1 MKIISPV
8 SRVTYAILVMNMVG
22 AVFGQDL
29 GEGTNFGTSGFY
41 AYTEAGGQYIPNI
54 PLSDINLASGTES
67 AVISGTNYNLSYDVK
82 LQNINISPDIGYN
95 AIGGFGYQINKN
107 FSLEMEC
114 GYQNTPIGSATSTL
128 NAAATLTDGINT
140 VDASLT
146 SNVTSK
152 ISGNITQIPVL
163 MNFVIQNRDNRF
175 MPFAGIGLGV
185 CPTTLN
191 TKTTQST
198 SDNTTVSFQGTS
210 VNLGSVDFGSVELG
224 NSQTSY
230 PFMFKLKAGF
240 DYQVSPNF
248 DLGIRAFCSG
258 ITGSDFGNG
267 VSSELYAVIGLNGVF
282 KIRF

>member
-1 MKIISPV
+1 VKINSPV

-29 GEGTNFGTSGFY
+29 GERANFGASGFY

-67 AVISGTNYNLSYDVK
+67 VVVGGTNYNISYDANF
-82 LQNINISPDIGYN
+82 QNINISPDIGYN

-107 FSLEMEC
+107 LSLEIEC
-114 GYQNTPIGSATSTL
+114 GYQNTPIGSATSTFNL
-128 NAAATLTDGINT
+128 PVTVTDGINT
-140 VDASLT
+140 VDATFTQNYTFKS
-146 SNVTSK
+146 
-152 ISGNITQIPVL
+152 SGNITQIPVL
-163 MNFVIQNRDNRF
+163 MNLVIQNRDSRF

-191 TKTTQST
+191 TKTTQIT
-198 SDNTTVSFQGTS
+198 IDNTTLSVGGTS
-210 VNLGSVDFGSVELG
+210 VNLGSIDLGSFELG

-240 DYQVSPNF
+240 DYQISPNL
-248 DLGIRAFCSG
+248 DLGLRAFCSG

-267 VSSELYAVIGLNGVF
+267 LSSELYAVIGLNGSF

>member
-1 MKIISPV
+1 VKINSPV

-29 GEGTNFGTSGFY
+29 GERTNFGTSGFY

-67 AVISGTNYNLSYDVK
+67 EVINGTNYNLSYDVK

-107 FSLEMEC
+107 LSLEIEC

-140 VDASLT
+140 VDVAFTRNYTLKS
-146 SNVTSK
+146 
-152 ISGNITQIPVL
+152 SGNITQIPVL
-163 MNFVIQNRDNRF
+163 MNLVIQNRDSRF

-191 TKTTQST
+191 TKTTQVT
-198 SDNTTVSFQGTS
+198 IDNTTLSFGGTS
-210 VNLGSVDFGSVELG
+210 VNLGSIDAGSFELG

-240 DYQVSPNF
+240 DYQVSPNVE
-248 DLGIRAFCSG
+248 LGLRAFCSG

-267 VSSELYAVIGLNGVF
+267 ISSELYAVIGLNGAL

>member
-8 SRVTYAILVMNMVG
+8 SRVTYAILVMNMVS

-29 GEGTNFGTSGFY
+29 GERTNFGTSSFY

-54 PLSDINLASGTES
+54 PLSDINLASGTQS
-67 AVISGTNYNLSYDVK
+67 VVVGGTNYNISYDANF
-82 LQNINISPDIGYN
+82 QNINISPDIGYN

-107 FSLEMEC
+107 LSLEIEC
-114 GYQNTPIGSATSTL
+114 GYQNTPIGSATSTFNL
-128 NAAATLTDGINT
+128 PVTVTDGINT
-140 VDASLT
+140 VDATFTQNYTFKS
-146 SNVTSK
+146 
-152 ISGNITQIPVL
+152 SGNITQIPVL
-163 MNFVIQNRDNRF
+163 MNLVIQNRDSRF

-191 TKTTQST
+191 TKTTQIT
-198 SDNTTVSFQGTS
+198 IDNTTLSVGGTS
-210 VNLGSVDFGSVELG
+210 VNVGSIDLGSFELG

-240 DYQVSPNF
+240 DYQINPNL
-248 DLGIRAFCSG
+248 DLGLRAFCSG

-267 VSSELYAVIGLNGVF
+267 LSSELYAVIGINGSF

>member
-1 MKIISPV
+1 MKSLSRLIPIACTIVIISM
-8 SRVTYAILVMNMVG
+8 VT

-29 GEGTNFGTSGFY
+29 GERRNIGATGFY

-54 PLSDINLASGTES
+54 PLSDINRSGTES
-67 AVISGTNYNLSYDVK
+67 EVISGKNYTLSYDVT

-95 AIGGFGYQINKN
+95 AIGGLGYQINKN

-140 VDASLT
+140 GDASLT
-146 SNVTSK
+146 SNFTFKS
-152 ISGNITQIPVL
+152 SGNLTQIPVL
-163 MNFVIQNRDNRF
+163 MNFVIQNRDDRF

-191 TKTTQST
+191 TKTTQIT
-198 SDNTTVSFQGTS
+198 SDNTTFSLQGTS

-240 DYQVSPNF
+240 DYQISPAF
-248 DLGIRAFCSG
+248 DFGLRAFCSG
-258 ITGSDFGNG
+258 ITGSDFGSG
-267 VSSELYAVIGLNGVF
+267 VSSELYAVIGLNGSLKF
-282 KIRF
+282 RF

>member
-1 MKIISPV
+1 
-8 SRVTYAILVMNMVG
+8 MNMVG

-29 GEGTNFGTSGFY
+29 GERTNFGTSGFY

-67 AVISGTNYNLSYDVK
+67 EVINGTNYNLSYDVK

-107 FSLEMEC
+107 LSLEIEC

-140 VDASLT
+140 VDFAFTQNYTLKS
-146 SNVTSK
+146 
-152 ISGNITQIPVL
+152 SGNITQIPVL
-163 MNFVIQNRDNRF
+163 MNLVIQNRDSRF

-191 TKTTQST
+191 TKTTQVT
-198 SDNTTVSFQGTS
+198 IDNTTLSFGGTS
-210 VNLGSVDFGSVELG
+210 VNLGSIDAGSFELG

-240 DYQVSPNF
+240 DYQVSPNVE
-248 DLGIRAFCSG
+248 LGLRAFCSG

-267 VSSELYAVIGLNGVF
+267 ISSELYAVIGLNGAL

>member
-1 MKIISPV
+1 MKINSPV

-29 GEGTNFGTSGFY
+29 GERANFGASGFY

-54 PLSDINLASGTES
+54 PLSDINLLSGSETV
-67 AVISGTNYNLSYDVK
+67 VIGGTNYNVSYDAK
-82 LQNINISPDIGYN
+82 FQNINISPDIGYN

-107 FSLEMEC
+107 LSLEIEC

-140 VDASLT
+140 VDFAFTQNYTLKS
-146 SNVTSK
+146 
-152 ISGNITQIPVL
+152 SGNITQIPVL
-163 MNFVIQNRDNRF
+163 MNLVIQNRDSRF

-191 TKTTQST
+191 TKTTQVT
-198 SDNTTVSFQGTS
+198 IDNTTLSFGGTS
-210 VNLGSVDFGSVELG
+210 VNLGSIDAGSFELG

-240 DYQVSPNF
+240 DYQVSPNVE
-248 DLGIRAFCSG
+248 LGLRAFCSG

-267 VSSELYAVIGLNGVF
+267 ISSELYAVIGLNGAL

>member
-1 MKIISPV
+1 MKINSPV

-29 GEGTNFGTSGFY
+29 GERANFGTSGFY

-67 AVISGTNYNLSYDVK
+67 EVINGTNYNLSYDVK

-107 FSLEMEC
+107 LSLEIEC

-128 NAAATLTDGINT
+128 NAAAKLTDGINT
-140 VDASLT
+140 VDAALT
-146 SNVTSK
+146 ENYTLKS
-152 ISGNITQIPVL
+152 SGNITQIPVL
-163 MNFVIQNRDNRF
+163 MNLVIQNRDSRF

-191 TKTTQST
+191 TKTTQVT
-198 SDNTTVSFQGTS
+198 IDNTTLSVGGTS
-210 VNLGSVDFGSVELG
+210 VNLGSFDLGSFELG

-240 DYQVSPNF
+240 DYQVSPNVE
-248 DLGIRAFCSG
+248 LGLRAFCSG

-267 VSSELYAVIGLNGVF
+267 ISSELYAVIGLNGAL

>member
-1 MKIISPV
+1 VKINSPV

-29 GEGTNFGTSGFY
+29 GERTNFGTSGFY

-67 AVISGTNYNLSYDVK
+67 EVINGTNYNISYDAK

-107 FSLEMEC
+107 LSLEIEC

-140 VDASLT
+140 VDFAFTQNYTLKS
-146 SNVTSK
+146 
-152 ISGNITQIPVL
+152 SGNITQIPVL
-163 MNFVIQNRDNRF
+163 MNLVIQNRDSRF

-191 TKTTQST
+191 TKTTQVT
-198 SDNTTVSFQGTS
+198 IDNTTLSFGGTS
-210 VNLGSVDFGSVELG
+210 VNLGSIDAGSFELG

-240 DYQVSPNF
+240 DYQVSPNVE
-248 DLGIRAFCSG
+248 LGLRAFCSG

-267 VSSELYAVIGLNGVF
+267 ISSELYAVIGLNGAL

>member
-1 MKIISPV
+1 MKINSPV
-8 SRVTYAILVMNMVG
+8 SRVTYAVLVMNMVG

-29 GEGTNFGTSGFY
+29 GERANFGASGFY

-67 AVISGTNYNLSYDVK
+67 VVVDGTNYNISYDAK

-95 AIGGFGYQINKN
+95 AIGGLGYQINKN
-107 FSLEMEC
+107 FSLEIEC

-140 VDASLT
+140 GDASLT
-146 SNVTSK
+146 SNLTFKS
-152 ISGNITQIPVL
+152 SGNLTQIPVL
-163 MNFVIQNRDNRF
+163 MNFVIQNRDSRF

-191 TKTTQST
+191 TKTTQVT
-198 SDNTTVSFQGTS
+198 IDNTTVSFQGTS
-210 VNLGSVDFGSVELG
+210 VNLGSVDLGSVELG

-240 DYQVSPNF
+240 DYQISPNI
-248 DLGIRAFCSG
+248 DLGLRAFCSG

-267 VSSELYAVIGLNGVF
+267 LSSELYAVIGLNGSF

>member
-1 MKIISPV
+1 VKIFAPF
-8 SRVTYAILVMNMVG
+8 SRATYAIVVMALVSS
-22 AVFGQDL
+22 VFGQDL
-29 GEGTNFGTSGFY
+29 GERTNFGTSGFY

-67 AVISGTNYNLSYDVK
+67 AVINGTNYNLSYDAK

-95 AIGGFGYQINKN
+95 AIGGFGYQMHKN
-107 FSLEMEC
+107 LSLEIEC

-128 NAAATLTDGINT
+128 NSAATLTDGINT
-140 VDASLT
+140 VDVALT
-146 SNVTSK
+146 GNYTLK
-152 ISGNITQIPVL
+152 TSGNITQIPVL
-163 MNFVIQNRDNRF
+163 MNLVIQNRDSRF

-191 TKTTQST
+191 TKTTQVT
-198 SDNTTVSFQGTS
+198 IDNTTVSVGGTS
-210 VNLGSVDFGSVELG
+210 VNLGSIDMGSFELG

-240 DYQVSPNF
+240 DYQVSPNVE
-248 DLGIRAFCSG
+248 LGLRAFCSG

-267 VSSELYAVIGLNGVF
+267 ISSELYAVIGLNGAL

>member
-1 MKIISPV
+1 
-8 SRVTYAILVMNMVG
+8 MNMVG

-29 GEGTNFGTSGFY
+29 GERTNFGTSGFY

-67 AVISGTNYNLSYDVK
+67 EVINGTNYNLSYDVK

-107 FSLEMEC
+107 LSLEIEC

-140 VDASLT
+140 VDVAFTRNYTLKS
-146 SNVTSK
+146 
-152 ISGNITQIPVL
+152 SGNITQIPVL
-163 MNFVIQNRDNRF
+163 MNLVIQNRDSRF

-191 TKTTQST
+191 TKTTQVT
-198 SDNTTVSFQGTS
+198 IDNTTLSFGGTS
-210 VNLGSVDFGSVELG
+210 VNLGSIDAGSFELG

-240 DYQVSPNF
+240 DYQVSPNVE
-248 DLGIRAFCSG
+248 LGLRAFCSG

-267 VSSELYAVIGLNGVF
+267 ISSELYAVIGLNGAL

>member
-8 SRVTYAILVMNMVG
+8 SRVTYAILLMNMVS

-29 GEGTNFGTSGFY
+29 GERTNFGTSSFY

-67 AVISGTNYNLSYDVK
+67 VVIGGTNYNISYDANF
-82 LQNINISPDIGYN
+82 QNINISPDIGYN

-107 FSLEMEC
+107 LSLEIEC
-114 GYQNTPIGSATSTL
+114 GYQNTPIGSATSTFNL
-128 NAAATLTDGINT
+128 PVTVTDGINT
-140 VDASLT
+140 VDATFTQNYTFKS
-146 SNVTSK
+146 
-152 ISGNITQIPVL
+152 SGNITQIPVL
-163 MNFVIQNRDNRF
+163 MNLVIQNRDSRF

-191 TKTTQST
+191 TKTTQIT
-198 SDNTTVSFQGTS
+198 IDNTTLSVGGTS
-210 VNLGSVDFGSVELG
+210 VNVGSIDLGSFELG

-240 DYQVSPNF
+240 DYQINPNL
-248 DLGIRAFCSG
+248 DLGLRAFCSG

-267 VSSELYAVIGLNGVF
+267 LSSELYAVIGLNGSF

>member
-1 MKIISPV
+1 VKIISPV
-8 SRVTYAILVMNMVG
+8 SRVTYAILLMNMVS

-29 GEGTNFGTSGFY
+29 GERTNFGTSSFY

-67 AVISGTNYNLSYDVK
+67 VVIGGTNYNISYDANF
-82 LQNINISPDIGYN
+82 QNINISPDIGYN

-107 FSLEMEC
+107 LSLEIEC
-114 GYQNTPIGSATSTL
+114 GYQNTPIGSATSTFNL
-128 NAAATLTDGINT
+128 PVTVTDGINT
-140 VDASLT
+140 VDATFTQNYTFKS
-146 SNVTSK
+146 
-152 ISGNITQIPVL
+152 SGNITQIPVL
-163 MNFVIQNRDNRF
+163 MNLVIQNRDSRF

-191 TKTTQST
+191 TKTTQIT
-198 SDNTTVSFQGTS
+198 IDNTTLSVGGTS
-210 VNLGSVDFGSVELG
+210 VNVGSIDLGSFELG

-240 DYQVSPNF
+240 DYQINPNL
-248 DLGIRAFCSG
+248 DLGLRAFCSG

-267 VSSELYAVIGLNGVF
+267 LSSELYAVIGLNGSF

>member
-1 MKIISPV
+1 M
-8 SRVTYAILVMNMVG
+8 VT

-29 GEGTNFGTSGFY
+29 GERRNIGATGFY

-54 PLSDINLASGTES
+54 PLSDINIGSGTES
-67 AVISGTNYNLSYDVK
+67 EVISGKNYTLSYDVT

-95 AIGGFGYQINKN
+95 AIGGLGYQINKN
-107 FSLEMEC
+107 FSLEIEC

-140 VDASLT
+140 GDASLT
-146 SNVTSK
+146 SNLTFKS
-152 ISGNITQIPVL
+152 SGNLTQIPVL
-163 MNFVIQNRDNRF
+163 MNFVIQNRDDRF

-191 TKTTQST
+191 TKTTQIT
-198 SDNTTVSFQGTS
+198 SDNTTLSFQGTS

-230 PFMFKLKAGF
+230 PFMFKLKTGF
-240 DYQVSPNF
+240 DYQISPAF
-248 DLGIRAFCSG
+248 DFGLRAFCSG
-258 ITGSDFGNG
+258 ITGSDFGSG
-267 VSSELYAVIGLNGVF
+267 VSSELYAVIGLNGSLKF
-282 KIRF
+282 RF

>member
-8 SRVTYAILVMNMVG
+8 IRVTYAILVMNMVS

-29 GEGTNFGTSGFY
+29 GERTNFGTSSFY

-54 PLSDINLASGTES
+54 PLSDINLASCTQSVVVG
-67 AVISGTNYNLSYDVK
+67 GTNYNISYDANF
-82 LQNINISPDIGYN
+82 QNINISPDIGYN

-107 FSLEMEC
+107 LSLEIEC
-114 GYQNTPIGSATSTL
+114 GYQNTPIGSATSTFNL
-128 NAAATLTDGINT
+128 PVTVTDGINT
-140 VDASLT
+140 VDATFTQNYTFKS
-146 SNVTSK
+146 
-152 ISGNITQIPVL
+152 SGNITQIPVL
-163 MNFVIQNRDNRF
+163 MNLVIQNRDSRF

-191 TKTTQST
+191 TKTTQIT
-198 SDNTTVSFQGTS
+198 IDNTTLSVGVTS
-210 VNLGSVDFGSVELG
+210 VNVGSIDLGSFELG

-240 DYQVSPNF
+240 DYQINPNL
-248 DLGIRAFCSG
+248 DLGLRAFCSG

-267 VSSELYAVIGLNGVF
+267 LSSELYAVIGINGSF

>member
-1 MKIISPV
+1 MKIISPA

-22 AVFGQDL
+22 AVFGQDF
-29 GEGTNFGTSGFY
+29 GERANFGVSGFY

-67 AVISGTNYNLSYDVK
+67 VVVGGKNYNISYDANV
-82 LQNINISPDIGYN
+82 QNINISPDIGYN

-107 FSLEMEC
+107 LSLEIEC
-114 GYQNTPIGSATSTL
+114 GYQNTPIGSATSTFNL
-128 NAAATLTDGINT
+128 PVTVTDGVNT
-140 VDASLT
+140 GDATFTQNYTFKS
-146 SNVTSK
+146 
-152 ISGNITQIPVL
+152 SGNITQIPVL
-163 MNFVIQNRDNRF
+163 MNLVIQNRDSRF

-191 TKTTQST
+191 TKTTQIT
-198 SDNTTVSFQGTS
+198 IDNTTLSVGGTS
-210 VNLGSVDFGSVELG
+210 VNVGSIDLGSFELG

-240 DYQVSPNF
+240 DYQINPNL
-248 DLGIRAFCSG
+248 DLGLRAFCSG

-267 VSSELYAVIGLNGVF
+267 LSSEMYAVIGLNGSF